1 MSRLDIQQVKTF
13 ISVAEEEHLSRAA
26 EKNHISIS
34 AASNQ
39 IKCLES
45 TLETKLFERSNRN
58 LALTESGR
66 ILLGHARQLL
76 EDAEKLEAAAKII
89 NQKTEG
95 YISIGESTH
104 NSYDKIGEIIHAIS
118 IENPL
123 VKFKLKSRN
132 SSNIVESL
140 KSKEIDIGYV
150 IGDIFDD
157 SLSYHHVDN
166 MQLCFAASPLFSD
179 TVDKND
185 LASLAKLPWISP
197 IPTASTIYT
206 SILTNIFY
214 SKGIKINAVAFF
226 DSTLLGEQLFKKTD
240 AVMLIEKKRAF
251 SLQKEGKAVI
261 SKIEIPT
268 IKKHMVILKSRFDE
282 ELINKYVHESFKYFH
297 Q

>member
-1 MSRLDIQQVKTF
+1 MSRIDIQQVKIF
-13 ISVAEEEHLSRAA
+13 IAVAEEEQLSRAA
-26 EKNHISIS
+26 DKNHISIS

-39 IKCLES
+39 IKCLE
-45 TLETKLFERSNRN
+45 TALETKLFERSNRN

-66 ILLGHARQLL
+66 ILLAHARKLV
-76 EDAEKLEAAAKII
+76 EDAERLEAAAKII

-95 YISIGESTH
+95 CICIGESTH
-104 NSYDKIGEIIHAIS
+104 NSYDKIGDIIHS
-118 IENPL
+118 LSLENPL
-123 VKFKLKSRN
+123 VKFKLKSKT
-132 SSNIVESL
+132 SSNIAESL

-157 SLSYHHVDN
+157 SLSYHHVDD
-166 MQLCFAASPLFSD
+166 MQLCFAASPSF
-179 TVDKND
+179 TEIVDKGD

-226 DSTLLGEQLFKKTD
+226 DSTLLGEHLFKKTD
-240 AVMLIEKKRAF
+240 AVMLIEKKRAI
-251 SLQKEGKAVI
+251 SLQEEGKAVI

-268 IKKHMVILKSRFDE
+268 IKKHMVILKSRSNE
-282 ELINKYVHESFKYFH
+282 QLISKYLHESFKYTK
-297 Q
+297 